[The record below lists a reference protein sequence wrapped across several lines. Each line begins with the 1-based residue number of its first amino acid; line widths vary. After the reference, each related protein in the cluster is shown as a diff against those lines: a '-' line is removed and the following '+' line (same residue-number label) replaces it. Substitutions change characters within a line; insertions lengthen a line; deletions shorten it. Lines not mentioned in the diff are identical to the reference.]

1 MQRFAGVLSSMLGT
15 MGQEAGHSYEA
26 DTHAAGPLTYLTR
39 SRSAFMAGQ
48 ISPSSSSQKMRSHT
62 VLHVLACI
70 AVQTP
75 RVNLLHIMAELQHL
89 SHACSPVGAP
99 LCIPTPNGGL
109 AQAAC
114 ITFCVVCQARA
125 ASLEAAKLHV
135 VGAQLTRLAAL
146 SLAAALFAGLQLPL
160 QQGLLL
166 WELILRQPFVGPVM
180 SARKS
185 CSESIGHTPSGKTPC
200 KHRHCVLHV
209 LYKIDYKMRKLKVCE
224 QSVVRH
230 VTRMLDKPA
239 QYIHSTHVSAF
250 AVTRTGRYFLC
261 FMQTTAVLQRA
272 VGCTQL

>member
-1 MQRFAGVLSSMLGT
+1 MLGT

-75 RVNLLHIMAELQHL
+75 RVNLLHIMSELQHL

-146 SLAAALFAGLQLPL
+146 PLTAAPLAGLQLPL

-166 WELILRQPFVGPVM
+166 WELILCQPFVRPVM
-180 SARKS
+180 SACMS
-185 CSESIGHTPSGKTPC
+185 CSRALTT
-200 KHRHCVLHV
+200 HRQNTV
-209 LYKIDYKMRKLKVCE
+209 
-224 QSVVRH
+224 
-230 VTRMLDKPA
+230 
-239 QYIHSTHVSAF
+239 
-250 AVTRTGRYFLC
+250 
-261 FMQTTAVLQRA
+261 QT
-272 VGCTQL
+272 